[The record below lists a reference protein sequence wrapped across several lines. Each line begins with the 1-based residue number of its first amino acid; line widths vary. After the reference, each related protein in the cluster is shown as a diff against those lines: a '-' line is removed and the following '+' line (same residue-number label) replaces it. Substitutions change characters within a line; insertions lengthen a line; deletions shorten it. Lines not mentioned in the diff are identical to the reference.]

1 MPMRAGASSSG
12 DSGQSGR
19 RPSGAAGFDAL
30 YAGHPPWDIGRPQPA
45 FVGLSK
51 RGLLQGRVL
60 DAGCGTGEHALMS
73 AALGLEATGI
83 DLAPTAIDLA
93 KRKAEDRG
101 LEARFLVWDALQLAA
116 LGEQFDTVLD
126 CGLFHIFDDAER
138 VAFVTSLGAAIRRG
152 GRYCMLC
159 FSDRMPGGV
168 GPRRVAQ
175 QEIRSSFA
183 DGWRVDSIEPTELEI
198 TVAPQAALAWLSVIT
213 RL

>member
-1 MPMRAGASSSG
+1 MSAGASSSG

-19 RPSGAAGFDAL
+19 RPSGEAGFDAS
-30 YAGHPPWDIGRPQPA
+30 YAGHPPWDIGRPQPV
-45 FVGLSK
+45 FVELAKQGLF
-51 RGLLQGRVL
+51 QGRVL

-101 LEARFLVWDALQLAA
+101 LQARFLVWDALRLAA

-126 CGLFHIFDDAER
+126 CGLFHVFDDAER
-138 VAFVTSLGAAIRRG
+138 AAFVTSLGAAIPPG
-152 GRYCMLC
+152 GRYWMLC
-159 FSDRMPGGV
+159 FSDRMPGV
-168 GPRRVAQ
+168 WGPRRVAQ
-175 QEIRSSFA
+175 QEIRSSFSE
-183 DGWRVDSIEPTELEI
+183 GWRVDSIEPAEVEI
-198 TVAPQAALAWLSVIT
+198 NIEPHAVLAWLSAIT

>member
-1 MPMRAGASSSG
+1 MRAGASSSG

-19 RPSGAAGFDAL
+19 RSSGAEGFDAL
-30 YAGHPPWDIGRPQPA
+30 YAGRPPWDIGRPQPA
-45 FVGLSK
+45 FVGLGD
-51 RGLLQGRVL
+51 RDLLQGRVL

-83 DLAPTAIDLA
+83 DLAPTAIELA

-101 LEARFLVWDALQLAA
+101 LEARFLVWDALQLPV

-126 CGLFHIFDDAER
+126 CGLFHVFDDAER
-138 VAFVTSLGAAIRRG
+138 AAFVTSLGAAIPPG

-159 FSDRMPGGV
+159 FSDHMPGGW
-168 GPRRVAQ
+168 GPRRVTQ
-175 QEIRSSFA
+175 QEIRSSFS
-183 DGWRVDSIEPTELEI
+183 DGWRVDSIEPAELEI
-198 TVAPQAALAWLSVIT
+198 NIEPQAALAWLSVIT